1 MRIQQLPESPMLH
14 GHVIPRNHTEGTNAC
29 RPKRRV
35 QLGWAHIKFPF
46 WCCFSSTTD
55 REVHRGEPPG
65 PVGLGT
71 LGTCGM
77 MGKGRIPHEVWE
89 KTPNQPMK
97 QNPKGN
103 NQTSPK
109 AISQSSPEGG
119 RSTWEKDDTHWGHPH
134 SFSSSARGHF
144 MARLWGFS
152 HLTQISTDWHRL
164 ISLQAGIYIQQLSKV
179 RKCKD

>member
-109 AISQSSPEGG
+109 AISRAAQKVAEVLGRRMTPIGVTLTAFPAVPGVTSWPGFEGSP
-119 RSTWEKDDTHWGHPH
+119 
-134 SFSSSARGHF
+134 
-144 MARLWGFS
+144 
-152 HLTQISTDWHRL
+152 I
-164 ISLQAGIYIQQLSKV
+164 
-179 RKCKD
+179 